1 MSPDWAENTAQQL
14 LSKNLKQKGICLIL
28 GASDTGKTTLAEAL
42 AKHLAKN
49 QPVGIIDAD
58 IGQSHIGP
66 PATVGWAVVDNPL
79 VRAEPAGA
87 RQINFSKLTVGGISF
102 VGDITPVGHLLQL
115 TAAIVQCF
123 QRISK
128 LTELIIIDTPG
139 FVRGPAAAALWW
151 TVQRILQPELIL
163 AVQRNDELQCIL
175 GGLQSVGHRLERI
188 ECPPQMPT
196 KSPQERQKYR
206 QNQFNKYF
214 RDSCLYNINL
224 SEVAVQRS
232 RNLSSPQDA
241 LRRNSLISRLVALRD
256 GKGVDI
262 AIGQVKDWQC
272 DKGVAVV
279 RTQQIDIRQIRCL
292 VIGDITIDI
301 SDE

>member
-1 MSPDWAENTAQQL
+1 MSLDWAENTAQQF
-14 LSKNLKQKGICLIL
+14 LSKNLIQKGICLIL

-42 AKHLAKN
+42 AKHLAKH

-58 IGQSHIGP
+58 IGQSHIGIP
-66 PATVGWAVVDNPL
+66 TTVGWGIVDKPQ
-79 VRAEPAGA
+79 VD
-87 RQINFSKLTVGGISF
+87 FSQLAVGGISF

-123 QRISK
+123 QQISK
-128 LTELIIIDTPG
+128 LTGLIIIDTPG
-139 FVRGPAAAALWW
+139 FIHGPTAAALWW
-151 TVQRILQPELIL
+151 TVERILQPELIL

-175 GGLQSVGHRLERI
+175 GGLQSLGHKLERI

-214 RDSCLYNINL
+214 RESSLYNINL
-224 SEVAVQRS
+224 SGVAVQRS
-232 RNLSSPQDA
+232 RNLSSLQDA
-241 LRRNSLISRLVALRD
+241 LRRNSLINRLVALRD

-262 AIGQVKDWQC
+262 TIGQVKDWQC

-279 RTQQIDIRQIRCL
+279 RTPQIDIRQIRCV
-292 VIGDITIDI
+292 VIGDVTIEI
-301 SDE
+301 ADE

>member
-1 MSPDWAENTAQQL
+1 MLRDWAEETAQRL
-14 LSKNLKQKGICLIL
+14 LSRDFIGTGISLVL
-28 GASDTGKTTLAEAL
+28 GGADTGKTTLVAAI
-42 AKHLAKN
+42 AKHAGSS
-49 QPVGIIDAD
+49 QPIGIIDAD
-58 IGQSHIGP
+58 IGQSHIGAP
-66 PATVGWAVVDNPL
+66 TTVGWGIVDKPQ
-79 VRAEPAGA
+79 VD
-87 RQINFSKLTVGGISF
+87 FSQLAVGGISF

-123 QRISK
+123 QQISK

-139 FVRGPAAAALWW
+139 FVRGPTAAALWW

-175 GGLQSVGHRLERI
+175 GGLQSVGHKLEQI

-214 RDSCLYNINL
+214 RDSCLYNISL
-224 SEVAVQRS
+224 SEIAVQGS

-241 LRRNSLISRLVALRD
+241 LRRNSLINRLVALRD

-279 RTQQIDIRQIRCL
+279 RTPQIDIRQIRCF

-301 SDE
+301 SDG

>member
-14 LSKNLKQKGICLIL
+14 LSKNLMQKGTCLIL

-42 AKHLAKN
+42 AKHLAKH

-58 IGQSHIGP
+58 IGQSHIGIP
-66 PATVGWAVVDNPL
+66 TTVGWGIVDKPQ
-79 VRAEPAGA
+79 VD
-87 RQINFSKLTVGGISF
+87 FSQLAVGGISF

-128 LTELIIIDTPG
+128 LAELIIIDTPG
-139 FVRGPAAAALWW
+139 FVRGPTAAALWW
-151 TVQRILQPELIL
+151 TVERILQPELIL

-175 GGLQSVGHRLERI
+175 GGLQSVGHKLERI

-196 KSPQERQKYR
+196 KSPQERQRYR

-214 RDSCLYNINL
+214 RDSCLYNISL

-232 RNLSSPQDA
+232 RNLSS
-241 LRRNSLISRLVALRD
+241 NSLINRLVALRD

-279 RTQQIDIRQIRCL
+279 RTPQIDIRQIRCF
-292 VIGDITIDI
+292 VVGDVTIEI
-301 SDE
+301 ADE